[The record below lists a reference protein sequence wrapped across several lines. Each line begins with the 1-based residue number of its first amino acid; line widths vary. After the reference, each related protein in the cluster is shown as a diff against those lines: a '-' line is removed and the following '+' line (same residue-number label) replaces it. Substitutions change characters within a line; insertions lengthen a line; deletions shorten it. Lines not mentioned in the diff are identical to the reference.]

1 MKKKVKETIA
11 RINKTKSW
19 FFERVNK
26 TDRPLVRFIKKKS
39 KTQVNKIRNKKRQV
53 SADNTEIQMI
63 KRDYY

>member
-1 MKKKVKETIA
+1 MKKKVKETLA